1 MAVLHL
7 VWMIL
12 NLGLSAG
19 LMIIFSSRFSYF
31 SRRYGAL
38 PTGLLF
44 LFILAM
50 CQSSGKK
57 QGESVRFETTLTAL
71 PQLDPVTTRTISLL
85 DLPTISLDQGV
96 YINRRDHPDSVH
108 IQSYVVLTGFT
119 AGLGWSLLH
128 TEVGISPDYR
138 LHYSTVGIMVWS
150 LLGIPIYSQEKYF
163 NGAILLEHA
172 VQNFTPTA
180 HTLASGP
187 CPERNGLL
195 GS

>member
-1 MAVLHL
+1 
-7 VWMIL
+7 
-12 NLGLSAG
+12 
-19 LMIIFSSRFSYF
+19 
-31 SRRYGAL
+31 
-38 PTGLLF
+38 
-44 LFILAM
+44 M

-57 QGESVRFETTLTAL
+57 QGESVHFETTLSAP
-71 PQLDPVTTRTISLL
+71 PQLDPVITRTIPLL

-96 YINRRDHPDSVH
+96 YINRRDRPDSTH
-108 IQSYVVLTGFT
+108 IQSYVMLTGFT

-128 TEVGISPDYR
+128 TEVSISPDFR

-150 LLGIPIYSQEKYF
+150 LLGIPIYSQEKDF
-163 NGAILLEHA
+163 NGTILLEHTA
-172 VQNFTPTA
+172 QNFTPTA